1 MSNTRKQAMDAVLE
15 AAGHDIA
22 DTFKE
27 QGIEDRHGEDADEAV
42 YDVAIL
48 YAYRVFVRICERQG
62 LSVNAGV
69 FADLADELA
78 EEIAED
84 TDQG

>member
-1 MSNTRKQAMDAVLE
+1 MSNTRRQAMDAVLE

-22 DTFKE
+22 ETFKE
-27 QGIEDRHGEDADEAV
+27 QDITDRHSEDADEAI

-48 YAYRVFVRICERQG
+48 YAYRVFVRICEQQG
-62 LSVNAGV
+62 LSVNAGI

-78 EEIAED
+78 EEIAEESD
-84 TDQG
+84 VE